1 MLLVLEH
8 VTCVPAGCVLDIS
21 SAFTATA
28 VGFAVGTVLMLFMQ
42 RAGLLQAQVMLCCY
56 ESVSMPG
63 LEIQPRCC
71 ASVNASIHASLAYVD
86 LFDFH
91 GFCQVLLLASCKI
104 ARLLVDPHKLA
115 ILHSSLLL
123 PCFCKHVC
131 VHISLRSHR
140 LEC

>member
-56 ESVSMPG
+56 ESVSVPG

-86 LFDFH
+86 LFEFH
-91 GFCQVLLLASCKI
+91 GFVKFC
-104 ARLLVDPHKLA
+104 
-115 ILHSSLLL
+115 SLQA
-123 PCFCKHVC
+123 V
-131 VHISLRSHR
+131 RSHG
-140 LEC
+140 CS